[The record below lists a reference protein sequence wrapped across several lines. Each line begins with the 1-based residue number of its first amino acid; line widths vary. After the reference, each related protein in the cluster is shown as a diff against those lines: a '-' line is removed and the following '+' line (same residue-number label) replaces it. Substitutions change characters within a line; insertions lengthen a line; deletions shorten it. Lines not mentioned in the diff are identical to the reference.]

1 MKKFVSLL
9 ICFVMVSVLFVSAVA
24 LTGENYAMFSSSSNV
39 DVPVNEHIGG
49 DANGDGKVTLI
60 DVVALLRV
68 CAGDMSNTSYHGL
81 DANEDG
87 VRNIADVLMTLS
99 YILGNDVPLGELVEA
114 K

>member
-1 MKKFVSLL
+1 MKKIVSLL
-9 ICFVMVSVLFVSAVA
+9 VCFAMAATLFVSVVA
-24 LTGENYAMFSSSSNV
+24 LTGENYAMFSTSSNV
-39 DVPVNEHIGG
+39 DIPVNEHIGG

-68 CAGDMSNTSYHGL
+68 CSGDMTNTSYHGL

-87 VRNIADVLMTLS
+87 VRNVADALLTLS
-99 YILGNDVPLGELVEA
+99 YILGNDISLGELVEA